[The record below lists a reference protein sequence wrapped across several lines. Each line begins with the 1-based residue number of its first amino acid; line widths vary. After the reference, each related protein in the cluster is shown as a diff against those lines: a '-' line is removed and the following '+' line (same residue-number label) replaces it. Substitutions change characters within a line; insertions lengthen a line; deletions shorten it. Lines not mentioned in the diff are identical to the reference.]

1 MNSAY
6 IATRALMRFAR
17 VTTKDRT
24 SPVLRIST
32 SAGRSNFSTSLR
44 IMANDSG
51 RCLFITSEMRPLLPI
66 TSWADGVMLGLIVVN
81 QNCQNLKS
89 VPFRAA
95 CCGIQAAVDVLKG
108 KLVIGFVVNGF
119 DGLHGVSQTIEASIL
134 SYSAWL
140 WADPD

>member
-1 MNSAY
+1 MV
-6 IATRALMRFAR
+6 ATGNGWIWRPHDEQRLHRHASLDAFPSGQDKR
-17 VTTKDRT
+17 
-24 SPVLRIST
+24 SPLSCAADQHIIGQ
-32 SAGRSNFSTSLR
+32 A
-44 IMANDSG
+44 
-51 RCLFITSEMRPLLPI
+51 
-66 TSWADGVMLGLIVVN
+66 SWADGVMLGLIVVN

-108 KLVIGFVVNGF
+108 KLVIGLVVNGF

-140 WADPD
+140 RADPDR

>member
-17 VTTKDRT
+17 VTTKDRP

-32 SAGRSNFSTSLR
+32 SAG
-44 IMANDSG
+44 G
-51 RCLFITSEMRPLLPI
+51 RCLIITSEMRPLLPI

-119 DGLHGVSQTIEASIL
+119 DGLHGESQTIEASIL
-134 SYSAWL
+134 SYSVWL